1 MLRASKIP
9 KTAAVY
15 HRKTRKG
22 CRYIMRSPLQ
32 SLEAKIAQ
40 IKQEITGLGA
50 DLQPGRLTQ
59 QYNVCGKAGCR
70 CKATPPAKTWPL
82 LSVEFHPQGE
92 KQDAIREA
100 GRPTLAATASAE
112 LSAIKNSD
120 GSMGRLGYGSV
131 AAPAPPAAGVANGFS
146 PEKTRLSARF
156 PANTGLRLRIP
167 ILGRGAESPSV
178 TGLRVSRQKLV

>member
-1 MLRASKIP
+1 MS
-9 KTAAVY
+9 
-15 HRKTRKG
+15 
-22 CRYIMRSPLQ
+22 LQ
-32 SLEAKIAQ
+32 SL
-40 IKQEITGLGA
+40 
-50 DLQPGRLTQ
+50 
-59 QYNVCGKAGCR
+59 
-70 CKATPPAKTWPL
+70 PPAKTWPL

-112 LSAIKNSD
+112 LSAIKNFD

-131 AAPAPPAAGVANGFS
+131 AAPTPPAAGVANGFS
-146 PEKTRLSARF
+146 PEKTRPSERF

>member
-1 MLRASKIP
+1 MS
-9 KTAAVY
+9 
-15 HRKTRKG
+15 
-22 CRYIMRSPLQ
+22 LQ
-32 SLEAKIAQ
+32 SH
-40 IKQEITGLGA
+40 T
-50 DLQPGRLTQ
+50 
-59 QYNVCGKAGCR
+59 
-70 CKATPPAKTWPL
+70 PAKTWPL

-92 KQDAIREA
+92 RQGAIREE
-100 GRPTLAATASAE
+100 GTPTPAATASAE
-112 LSAIKNSD
+112 LSPIKTSD